1 MTIRLFENEYVECQL
16 DDSLPVLQH
25 RWKKEPSA
33 EAFKANLIKI
43 LQSYNE
49 LKNSYTNLAWLAD
62 TALLGE
68 LDEWTEKWLVD
79 VWENLL
85 FEKSNLKIHAVIL
98 GSNIFA
104 DYPMEQFKADAEQKF
119 KRFNVHLGLFS
130 NQADACRWIREQQVL
145 INEHP

>member
-1 MTIRLFENEYVECQL
+1 MIISLFENEYVQCEL

-33 EAFKANLIKI
+33 ETFKVNLIKI
-43 LQSYNE
+43 LDSYNK

-62 TALLGE
+62 TTLLGE

-79 VWENLL
+79 VWEDLL
-85 FEKSNLKIHAVIL
+85 FEKSRLKIHAVIL

-104 DYPMEQFKADAEQKF
+104 DYPMEQFKSDAEKKF
-119 KRFNVHLGLFS
+119 KQFDVHLGVFS
-130 NQADACRWIREQQVL
+130 NRADACRWIREQQVL